1 MSTVAKASVV
11 KDWANTPEAI
21 KKREERSKKARNRTA
36 KNR

>member
-21 KKREERSKKARNRTA
+21 KKREERRKKRET
-36 KNR
+36 